1 MAGFNL
7 PDDIIQMTLDKL
19 REAFGRSRKE
29 TRQDDRTFEILS
41 RKKRLKTM
49 FEYGHIPETEYL
61 YKTQKADEEIEQ
73 MERQGIVQSMT
84 ASQQE
89 QHIKK
94 TEIFLKDFPKF
105 WSQLE
110 KEEMREWIRMAIKR
124 IWVKNKKVVAIEPRD
139 DFKALFSAHRKV
151 IGQSP
156 VLAHAYISQEKNP
169 RAGHGFFCPLF
180 YEILKP

>member
-1 MAGFNL
+1 
-7 PDDIIQMTLDKL
+7 
-19 REAFGRSRKE
+19 
-29 TRQDDRTFEILS
+29 
-41 RKKRLKTM
+41 
-49 FEYGHIPETEYL
+49 
-61 YKTQKADEEIEQ
+61 

-84 ASQQE
+84 ASQE

-94 TEIFLKDFPKF
+94 TEKFLKDFPKF
-105 WSQLE
+105 WSRLE

-156 VLAHAYISQEKNP
+156 VVAPLKKYHSGVFCFYLTQLAKFTRIYIKDAQKN
-169 RAGHGFFCPLF
+169 
-180 YEILKP
+180 